1 MHNCDNR
8 QRIAIA
14 YSQPQIRHRTRL
26 LAAVSETGKTDA
38 RSAGSPG
45 LPAELSRNSVVFRYS
60 EETVKLIGQRDDVGL
75 FLIPWINVRR

>member
-1 MHNCDNR
+1 MHNCGNR

-26 LAAVSETGKTDA
+26 LAAVSETGKTGA

-45 LPAELSRNSVVFRYS
+45 LPAELSRNSVV
-60 EETVKLIGQRDDVGL
+60 
-75 FLIPWINVRR
+75 N